1 MAAPRV
7 TAWSRFGA
15 YLGEVT
21 PISEFVHKAKIN
33 GTDSI
38 TVSTATD
45 SPATKGAY
53 LLWADDEGTWHEHV
67 VINLEYSHRDARTL
81 TLYAVSSISE
91 LAQDYVVDIRPG
103 VQVPCPAS
111 TALASLLQGT
121 RWGVGSVDVAGTNG
135 ASIYHADAWE
145 GLKEI
150 VDVWG
155 GEVASELTVDPAAG
169 VTARRVALRDHL
181 GHAAPQR
188 RLTFGVDL
196 AGVVRTVEDESPIT
210 ACYAWGKGEQ
220 LESGGY
226 GRRIGIASVTP
237 DGLPYVHDDS
247 LLPVWG
253 IPGPGGA
260 IVHRFGEVVDG
271 NCEDPAKLMAIAQ
284 DYLEAHSSPVVS
296 YEGTLASFERAGA
309 NLEGLHLGDEVQVV
323 DDGIGVRTQARVVAL
338 DRDYVQPTRTKVT
351 LGNFLGTVADEFAK
365 LTADVSGLLSKS
377 SGWDV
382 VADAGPSYVDAVV
395 DSLNAMFAQA
405 GGFVTIDDVTGI
417 TVMDAADFDHATKAI
432 QINGAGF
439 RIANSKS
446 GTDWVWRT
454 FGTGAGF
461 TADEII
467 AGTIRGGNSFWN
479 LETGELSLGGYA
491 TSSQV
496 AAAQTAADNAV
507 STASSAS
514 STANAASS
522 TATNA
527 LGVANAASAAATDA
541 AKVATNYIGI
551 DANRGITVGDMSAG
565 TLGSN
570 VFIDADSVDV
580 RDGSATLAS
589 FGANIVALL
598 SDTMEMS
605 VYHQTSPT
613 VVDSASISVGDF
625 STNASLSLIA
635 SGPSGNAM
643 VQLDPENQIYVTLP
657 GSGSSGSNTLTLGKT
672 VVSVSKPDA
681 WRDAIGLRTYG
692 SITKMSA
699 TQTLTTSSAKV
710 TLSTFSGVGCSA
722 SGGGISLGSG
732 TYMLWGRVY
741 LNSGYTANDLVHVEI
756 FSGSTMVADTLHR
769 VTIASANEVV
779 QVGPV
784 IATLSATAVVTVHA
798 YNQTSARGTV
808 TSRNGCGLFVRQI
821 G

>member
-7 TAWSRFGA
+7 TAWSRFGS

-21 PISEFVHKAKIN
+21 PISEFVHKTKVN
-33 GTDSI
+33 GTDSVTI
-38 TVSTATD
+38 STATD

-53 LLWADDEGTWHEHV
+53 LLWADDEGAWHEHI

-103 VQVPCPAS
+103 VQVPCSAS
-111 TALASLLQGT
+111 VALASLLQGT
-121 RWGVGSVDVAGTNG
+121 RWGVGSVDVAGTAG
-135 ASIYHADAWE
+135 ASIYHVSAWE

-155 GEVASELTVDPAAG
+155 GEVASELTVSASGG
-169 VTARRVALRDHL
+169 VTARNVALRDHL

-260 IVHRFGEVVDG
+260 PVHRFGEVVDG
-271 NCEDPAKLMAIAQ
+271 NCEDATKLMQEAQ
-284 DYLEAHSSPVVS
+284 DYLEAHSAPVVS
-296 YEGTLASFERAGA
+296 YGGTLASFERAGA

-338 DRDYVQPTRTKVT
+338 DRDYVQPTRTRVT
-351 LGNFLGTVADEFAK
+351 LGNFLGTVADEFAR

-382 VADAGPSYVDAVV
+382 VAEAKSSYVDAVI
-395 DSLNAMFAQA
+395 DSLNSMFSEA
-405 GGFVTIDDVTGI
+405 GGFVTFDVATGI
-417 TVMDAADFDHATKAI
+417 TVTDRATFDASTKAI

-439 RIANSKS
+439 RIADSKS

-454 FGTGAGF
+454 FGTGSGF

-467 AGTIRGGNSFWN
+467 AGTIRGGSSYWN
-479 LETGELSLGGYA
+479 LETGAMSLDGYA

-496 AAAQTAADNAV
+496 
-507 STASSAS
+507 
-514 STANAASS
+514 
-522 TATNA
+522 
-527 LGVANAASAAATDA
+527 GDA
-541 AKVATNYIGI
+541 AKVATNFVGI
-551 DANRGITVGDMSAG
+551 DANRGITVGDMEAG
-565 TLGSN
+565 TLGTN
-570 VFIDADSVDV
+570 VFIDSDSVDV
-580 RDGSATLAS
+580 RDGTTKLAS
-589 FGANIVALL
+589 FSADELSLL
-598 SDTMEMS
+598 SETMTMVAVE
-605 VYHQTSPT
+605 QEQPLLPPT
-613 VVDSASISVGDF
+613 EWAYVTVGDGTKF
-625 STNASLSLIA
+625 SALILQAVGYGGSAVLDLNPDSGIVLSL
-635 SGPSGNAM
+635 PN
-643 VQLDPENQIYVTLP
+643 
-657 GSGSSGSNTLTLGKT
+657 SSG
-672 VVSVSKPDA
+672 VVSSVLSLGSNSVSVAAPAA
-681 WRDAIGLRTYG
+681 WRNALGIGAYG

-699 TQTLTTSSAKV
+699 AQTLTTSSAAV
-710 TLSTFSGVGCSA
+710 AFSTFSGTGCSA
-722 SGGGISLGSG
+722 SGGGIKVTSAG
-732 TYMLWGRVY
+732 TYELWGRVY
-741 LNSGYTANDLVHVEI
+741 FNASYVANDLVHAEI
-756 FSGSTMVADTLHR
+756 FNGSTLVADTLTR
-769 VTIASANEVV
+769 VTTPSACEVV
-779 QVGPV
+779 TVGPV
-784 IATLSATAVVTVHA
+784 IVTMAAGAVATVHA
-798 YNQTSARGTV
+798 YNQTAARGTV
-808 TSRNGCGLFVRQI
+808 TSRTGCGLFARRI